1 MLQFKTITLCDKEWV
16 DKIVF
21 SEDSPSA
28 DYNFGNIYI
37 WDKSFRQ
44 LVCPFEGRMMTK
56 LRYEGHPSFAF
67 PIGSGPLRPAI
78 EALREFAAFKGYP
91 FRLHGVTEKHRALLE
106 EEYPGGFEFTEDTDY
121 ADYIYSVEKLA
132 TYAGKALHGKKNHCN
147 RFEAEHDWDFVPLT
161 RELIPGCLDMLN
173 MWTEENYARLDGSI
187 HYEHDAIMRA
197 FAVYEKLGLEGG
209 VLRSGG
215 KIIGF
220 SMGEMAGRDTFD
232 VHFEKADI
240 DINGAYPMVCR
251 ELTRMVMQNHP
262 ELLYMNRED
271 DMGLESLRTSKLS
284 YKPEFMVLKFTARMR
299 DE

>member
-1 MLQFKTITLCDKEWV
+1 MDRI
-16 DKIVF
+16 I
-21 SEDSPSA
+21 
-28 DYNFGNIYI
+28 
-37 WDKSFRQ
+37 
-44 LVCPFEGRMMTK
+44 
-56 LRYEGHPSFAF
+56 
-67 PIGSGPLRPAI
+67 PAM
-78 EALREFAAFKGYP
+78 
-91 FRLHGVTEKHRALLE
+91 
-106 EEYPGGFEFTEDTDY
+106 
-121 ADYIYSVEKLA
+121 
-132 TYAGKALHGKKNHCN
+132 GKVA
-147 RFEAEHDWDFVPLT
+147 
-161 RELIPGCLDMLN
+161 IPDN
-173 MWTEENYARLDGSI
+173 
-187 HYEHDAIMRA
+187 

-284 YKPEFMVLKFTARMR
+284 YKPEFMVRKFTARMR